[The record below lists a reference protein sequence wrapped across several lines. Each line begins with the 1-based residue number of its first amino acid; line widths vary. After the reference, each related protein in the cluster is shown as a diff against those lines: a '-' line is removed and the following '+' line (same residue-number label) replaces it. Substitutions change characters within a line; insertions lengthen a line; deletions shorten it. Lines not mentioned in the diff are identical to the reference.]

1 MLGFVHLYYDVERG
15 TQLYCDKL
23 LRVLHMNANKMP
35 VLKFI
40 TLLGEYG
47 ISVNFAKNDNT
58 YILAN
63 IDVPTKLHLVVNG
76 LIEDVSSVEPKH
88 RVPLVQGPVTF
99 QSESETLLDSPS
111 LSETGKN
118 LIIHFNQE
126 DEADSILAS
135 LAPELMKFSRDICK
149 SESKNHPNILSLW
162 ASAVNNG
169 WTEGVW
175 ATYRQWE
182 ELGCQVK
189 RGEKSS
195 PVVFWDSYTD
205 DQAEPDQSVKRSF
218 AKRYSVFNCAQ
229 VEGFCPTTPIETVQ
243 NEKIAAAEAF
253 FLNLSSDIRVGGNE
267 AGYSK
272 SGDFIRMPGL
282 RQFLKSE
289 GYYCVLSHEHI
300 HWSGHKDRLNRDL
313 SGRFG
318 DSSYAME
325 GLIAE
330 LGAVFL
336 CSHLGVKTD
345 PREDHAGYVASWLR
359 VLKKDNRAI
368 FTAASAAQKAV
379 DYLVQLSQ
387 EEPVLVG
394 KALCLETKR
403 VFNLSS

>member
-1 MLGFVHLYYDVERG
+1 MTTLGYPLTSLIKRRLYIAACRSRRLSKRTIEAYNYYLNWFESWAKSVTVTDVRAVDATIIRNFLVSIQTSALG
-15 TQLYCDKL
+15 KKRSPNTIHGMF
-23 LRVLHMNANKMP
+23 RVLRSFYVFLEKEE
-35 VLKFI
+35 VV
-40 TLLGEYG
+40 
-47 ISVNFAKNDNT
+47 SV
-58 YILAN
+58 
-63 IDVPTKLHLVVNG
+63 
-76 LIEDVSSVEPKH
+76 
-88 RVPLVQGPVTF
+88 
-99 QSESETLLDSPS
+99 SPS

-118 LIIHFNQE
+118 LIILFNQE

-330 LGAVFL
+330 LGVVFL